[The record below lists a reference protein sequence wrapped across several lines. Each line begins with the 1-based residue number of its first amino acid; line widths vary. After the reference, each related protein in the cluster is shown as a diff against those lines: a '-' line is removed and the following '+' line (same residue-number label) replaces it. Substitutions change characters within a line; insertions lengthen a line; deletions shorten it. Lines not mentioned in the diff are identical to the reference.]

1 MDNEQEY
8 RRARHA
14 VRAIR
19 GFYVHLVVFVLVMA
33 YLFIINVTTG
43 GGWWVQWPF
52 FGWGLALAI
61 HAATVFGLGGWL
73 GPDWEDR
80 KIKEIMDKKTQR

>member
-14 VRAIR
+14 VRSIR
-19 GFYVHLVVFVLVMA
+19 GFYLHLVVFVLVMA
-33 YLFIINVTTG
+33 YLFIINLMTG

-52 FGWGLALAI
+52 FGWGLALVI